1 LKIYEGMNMKIQLK
15 SLAPVA
21 LGMAL
26 AVAGPSAFAKGHDQG
41 VADGTPLDDTGL
53 FSRNGAIAGVNVPGI
68 GAAGFAE
75 LGLCREGFC
84 GVVGDP
90 GQTYGRDI
98 VSVQRA
104 LDLRR
109 VYPVV
114 GNGINSRD
122 GREE

>member
-1 LKIYEGMNMKIQLK
+1 MKIQLK

-68 GAAGFAE
+68 GAAGFA
-75 LGLCREGFC
+75 GLKLCAEGFC

-98 VSVQRA
+98 VAVQVA
-104 LDLRR
+104 EDTRR
-109 VYPVV
+109 VVPVV
-114 GNGINSRD
+114 ND
-122 GREE
+122 RER